1 MHAVTKHRR
10 SFARFMRWLMC
21 MLGVYFLIT
30 AILSLTVDPWRINNS
45 PLAIDSFDP
54 YREISETVRTGKAA
68 LANKG
73 GWETVIIGSS
83 RMEIAFD
90 PAHPAFKDQLSV
102 NLAMAAA
109 TLTETVPVAHYALD
123 RNPEIRTILFGI
135 EPGDLH
141 NNSDSRKFTDFYNS
155 PFSDNNRSIERTIN
169 QVIGGR
175 SLANSIATIRN
186 RSAGVVPKRNQL
198 GLWIQPAYPPDLRA
212 YVENAFALGHK
223 VTGENWNLRPQDLR
237 SEKVESLTRLIDRI
251 RAAGIDLHLV
261 IPAQHALKMIH
272 PTEDVPTTMPWEAD
286 LLELVRI
293 CKNSNAKPSKAPPVK
308 LWNFLLFNKYT
319 CAQIPAADAEK
330 RQLTDWTDFSHAKTS
345 IGNQAIDVMFS
356 DGSDKDGTH
365 RKIGRNLLLG
375 DWKKHQSSWIEAH
388 REYCI
393 SGKKDIE
400 WWRGLLSAS
409 KDDHYSVKNS
419 Q

>member
-1 MHAVTKHRR
+1 MAAKTIHRR
-10 SFARFMRWLMC
+10 PFTRFLLWLGG
-21 MLGVYFLIT
+21 MLGMYFLIT

-45 PLAIDSFDP
+45 PLGIDSFDP

-73 GWETVIIGSS
+73 DWEVVIIGSS

-90 PAHPAFKDQLSV
+90 PAHPAFHRKRCV

-135 EPGDLH
+135 ELGDLH

-186 RSAGVVPKRNQL
+186 RSAGVVPKRNQS

-223 VTGENWNLRPQDLR
+223 EAANNWNLRPQDLR
-237 SEKVESLTRLIDRI
+237 SEKVESLNRLIDRV
-251 RAAGIDLHLV
+251 REAGIDLHLV

-272 PTEDVPTTMPWEAD
+272 PTEDEPATMPWEAD

-293 CKNSNAKPSKAPPVK
+293 CKEANAKPSKAPPVK
-308 LWNFLLFNKYT
+308 LWNFFLFNEYT
-319 CAQIPAADAEK
+319 CAQIPKVDAEN
-330 RQLTDWTDFSHAKTS
+330 RRLSDWTDFSHAKTS
-345 IGNQAIDVMFS
+345 IGNLAIDVIFS
-356 DGSDKDGTH
+356 GDSAKDNTH
-365 RKIGRNLLLG
+365 GEIG
-375 DWKKHQSSWIEAH
+375 
-388 REYCI
+388 
-393 SGKKDIE
+393 
-400 WWRGLLSAS
+400 
-409 KDDHYSVKNS
+409 
-419 Q
+419 